1 MNNPEFVTTLGPL
14 LSFVVFFGYLNEL
27 KTNYYFSF
35 MLLSSA
41 KVFALILSFH
51 LSFTCFLCLQK
62 WYHIS
67 SCQIMERWLTKEVE
81 TVRVHLRLWKEGRP
95 WPVDNLWLLELI
107 ISASYLYM
115 LHHPLQPKA
124 TFYFVSKCT
133 QVEVFRAY
141 LQDIYNG
148 FIWCLYRRI
157 SHIHERILYI
167 HSIFSL

>member
-62 WYHIS
+62 
-67 SCQIMERWLTKEVE
+67 
-81 TVRVHLRLWKEGRP
+81 
-95 WPVDNLWLLELI
+95 
-107 ISASYLYM
+107 
-115 LHHPLQPKA
+115 
-124 TFYFVSKCT
+124 
-133 QVEVFRAY
+133 
-141 LQDIYNG
+141 
-148 FIWCLYRRI
+148 
-157 SHIHERILYI
+157 
-167 HSIFSL
+167 